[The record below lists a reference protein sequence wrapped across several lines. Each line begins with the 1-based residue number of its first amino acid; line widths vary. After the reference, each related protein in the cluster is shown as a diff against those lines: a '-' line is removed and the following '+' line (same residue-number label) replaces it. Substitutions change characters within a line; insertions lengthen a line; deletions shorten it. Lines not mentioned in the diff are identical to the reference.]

1 MCRVLPQALRVAGG
15 WAAYDAEMA
24 ETHSY
29 PVALSW
35 HGSTAEG
42 YDHYSR
48 EHRVAPGELPGM
60 QLSADPHFGG
70 DTNLPNPEHL
80 LVMAASSCQL
90 LSFLAVASRARLD
103 VVDYVD
109 AAEGTM
115 PQGNSPM
122 SVTTITLRPVVTL
135 ATGSR
140 LDQLERLTRI
150 AHEQCFIAGSLRSQM
165 TIDARFVIDGED
177 VARVNL

>member
-1 MCRVLPQALRVAGG
+1 
-15 WAAYDAEMA
+15 MA
-24 ETHSY
+24 ENHSY

-35 HGSTAEG
+35 QGSTGEG
-42 YDHYSR
+42 YDAYSR
-48 EHRVAPGELPGM
+48 EHRVGPAGLAGM
-60 QLSADPHFGG
+60 KLSADPHFGG
-70 DTNLPNPEHL
+70 DPAVANPEHL

-90 LSFLAVASRARLD
+90 LSFLAVAARARLD
-103 VVDYVD
+103 VVDYAD

-150 AHEQCFIAGSLRSQM
+150 AHEQCFIANSLRSLIS
-165 TIDARFVIDGED
+165 IDARFVIDGED